1 MFNRR
6 FITVQELFFMVF
18 EKIRE
23 ILAAQFDV
31 EEDSIT
37 LDTDIQQDL
46 NADSLDIVDIMMSIE
61 DEFDFEVPD
70 EAVEE
75 VKTVADLV
83 KYIEDNQ

>member
-1 MFNRR
+1 MLNRR